1 MPELAEIETLKL
13 YLAEHIIGDK
23 ITNYTQRRNKL
34 RYELIK
40 DLASYLINA
49 TIIDITRRAKY
60 LNIYL
65 NNDYVL
71 TYHLGMSGRIT
82 IQLENYQ
89 LQKHDHITIG
99 LQSGKQLVFNDARR
113 FGMVY
118 ISPSNQVN
126 DQHYLKTLGVE
137 PLEEEFNTEYLFKKL
152 LSKKIAIK
160 LALMDNKIVVGV
172 GNIYAAESLFM
183 AKINP
188 LRPANTLTRE
198 EVYTLVS
205 SIKQVLE
212 KAIKAGGTTLRD
224 FVGVDGK
231 PGYFKQQLNV
241 YGRIGLPCYICGH
254 KIEKIKQSGRSTFFC
269 PDCQNGSQKDLL

>member
-1 MPELAEIETLKL
+1 MPELAEVETLKR
-13 YLAEHIIGDK
+13 YLASHIIGDK
-23 ITNYTQRRNKL
+23 ITNYTQRRNNL
-34 RYELIK
+34 RYELTK
-40 DLASYLINA
+40 DLASYLINT

-65 NNDYVL
+65 DNGYVL
-71 TYHLGMSGRIT
+71 TFHLGMSGRIT
-82 IQLENYQ
+82 IQPENYQ
-89 LQKHDHITIG
+89 LKKHDHIIIG
-99 LQSGKQLVFNDARR
+99 FDSGAQLVFNDARR

-118 ISPSNQVN
+118 ISLSNQLN
-126 DQHYLKTLGVE
+126 SQPYLETLGAE
-137 PLEEEFNTEYLFKKL
+137 PLEDEFDTNYLLKKL

-160 LALMDNKIVVGV
+160 LALMDSKVVVGV

-188 LRPANTLTRE
+188 LKLSNTLTKK
-198 EVYTLVS
+198 EVCLLVS
-205 SIKQVLE
+205 SVKQVLE

-231 PGYFKQQLNV
+231 PGYFKQELNV
-241 YGRIGLPCYICGH
+241 YGRQGLSCYICQH

-269 PDCQNGSQKDLL
+269 PHCQIDCQNE

>member
-1 MPELAEIETLKL
+1 MPELAEVETLKL
-13 YLAEHIIGDK
+13 YLKQHIIGDK
-23 ITNYTQRRNKL
+23 ITNYAQRRNKL
-34 RYELIK
+34 RYELAK
-40 DLASYLINA
+40 DLGNYLTNA

-65 NNDYVL
+65 DNDYML
-71 TYHLGMSGRIT
+71 TYHLGMSGRLT
-82 IQLENYQ
+82 IQSENYQ
-89 LQKHDHITIG
+89 PQKHDHVTIE

-118 ISPSNQVN
+118 ISHN
-126 DQHYLKTLGVE
+126 DQINNQPYLKILGVE
-137 PLEEEFNTEYLFKKL
+137 PLDKEFDDTYLLEKL

-188 LRPANTLTRE
+188 LKPSNTLTKE
-198 EVYTLVS
+198 EASYLVYA
-205 SIKQVLE
+205 IKQVLE

-224 FVGVDGK
+224 FVGANGK
-231 PGYFKQQLNV
+231 PGYFKQELNV
-241 YGRIGLPCYICGH
+241 YGRIGLPCYICSH

-269 PDCQNGSQKDLL
+269 PHCQNG

>member
-13 YLAEHIIGDK
+13 YLAERITGDK
-23 ITNYTQRRNKL
+23 ITNYIQRRNKL
-34 RYELIK
+34 RYELAK
-40 DLASYLINA
+40 DLPNYLINA

-65 NNDYVL
+65 DNDYVL

-82 IQLENYQ
+82 IQTEDYQ
-89 LQKHDHITIG
+89 LQKHDHIIMG

-113 FGMVY
+113 FGMIY
-118 ISPSNQVN
+118 ICSSKQMSNQQYFRTN
-126 DQHYLKTLGVE
+126 GAD
-137 PLEEEFNTEYLFKKL
+137 PLEEGFDTKYLFQKL

-188 LRPANTLTRE
+188 LRASNTLTME
-198 EVYTLVS
+198 EISSLVG

-212 KAIKAGGTTLRD
+212 KAIKAGGTTLKD
-224 FVGVDGK
+224 FVGADGR
-231 PGYFKQQLNV
+231 PGYFKQELNV
-241 YGRIGLPCYICGH
+241 YDRIGLPCYICGH

-269 PDCQNGSQKDLL
+269 PNCQNGSQKD